1 MMERF
6 NEGEGIAIDPA
17 RLTPALGHL
26 LDDAELG
33 RVWLLEETT
42 SDDVVGYAVLTLGY
56 DLEVAGPDSFLT
68 ELYVVPSARQAGV
81 GREALA
87 LIEEEASALG
97 VRAIHL
103 MVRPENAPARALYQT
118 SRLHKSPPRLFLSE
132 LL

>member
-6 NEGEGIAIDPA
+6 NEGEEIAIDPA
-17 RLTPALGHL
+17 RLRPALGHL
-26 LDDAELG
+26 LDDPELG

-42 SDDVVGYAVLTLGY
+42 SDDVVGYAVLTFGY
-56 DLEVAGPDSFLT
+56 DLEFAGPDAFLT

-81 GREALA
+81 GGEALA
-87 LIEEEASALG
+87 LIEAEASALG

-118 SRLHKSPPRLFLSE
+118 AGYRSPPRLFLSK

>member
-1 MMERF
+1 M
-6 NEGEGIAIDPA
+6 
-17 RLTPALGHL
+17 
-26 LDDAELG
+26 
-33 RVWLLEETT
+33 
-42 SDDVVGYAVLTLGY
+42 
-56 DLEVAGPDSFLT
+56 
-68 ELYVVPSARQAGV
+68 

-118 SRLHKSPPRLFLSE
+118 SGYRSPPRLFLSK